1 MVRFRLDGVYGGW
14 EAAVTGPSDHVEFAV
29 ATDDDTV
36 YQGYGSVHS
45 LLRLYD
51 LARLER
57 AVHPQFLGYDVA
69 ERGGTVLVDLQ
80 MGHLETTYDEL
91 QAAMEP
97 FLAELFETM
106 DGQTVGE
113 RADHIATIQE
123 RELTLVD
130 VDALYD
136 RLV

>member
-1 MVRFRLDGVYGGW
+1 MVRFQLQGVHGGW

-29 ATDDDTV
+29 ESDDDTV
-36 YQGYGSVHS
+36 YQGYGSLHS

-57 AVHPQFLGYDVA
+57 AVHPQFLGYEVA
-69 ERGGTVLVDLQ
+69 ERGGTVLVDLRTGQ
-80 MGHLETTYDEL
+80 VRTTYDEL
-91 QAAMEP
+91 RGAMEP

-113 RADHIATIQE
+113 RTDHIATMQE

-130 VDALYD
+130 IDALYD

>member
-1 MVRFRLDGVYGGW
+1 MVRFRLDGVHGGW

-29 ATDDDTV
+29 ETDGDTV
-36 YQGYGSVHS
+36 YQGYGSIHA

-57 AVHPQFLGYDVA
+57 VVHPRFLGYDVA
-69 ERGGTVLVDLQ
+69 ERGGTVLVDLR
-80 MGHLETTYDEL
+80 MGHVETTYDEL
-91 QAAMEP
+91 QDAMEP
-97 FLAELFETM
+97 FLAELFESM

-113 RADHIATIQE
+113 RADHIATMQE

-130 VDALYD
+130 LDALYD

>member
-29 ATDDDTV
+29 ETDDDTV
-36 YQGYGSVHS
+36 YRGYGSVHS

-57 AVHPQFLGYDVA
+57 AVHPRFLGYDVA
-69 ERGGTVLVDLQ
+69 ERGGTVLVDLR
-80 MGHLETTYDEL
+80 MGHVETTYDEL
-91 QAAMEP
+91 QDAMEP
-97 FLAELFETM
+97 FLTELFETM
-106 DGQTVGE
+106 DGQTVGD
-113 RADHIATIQE
+113 RADHIATMQE

>member
-1 MVRFRLDGVYGGW
+1 MVQFRLDGVHGGW

-29 ATDDDTV
+29 ESDGDTV
-36 YQGYGSVHS
+36 YQGYGSIHS

-51 LARLER
+51 LAQLER
-57 AVHPQFLGYDVA
+57 AVHPQFLGYEVA
-69 ERGGTVLVDLQ
+69 ERGGTVLVDLR
-80 MGHLETTYDEL
+80 MGRVETTYDEL
-91 QAAMEP
+91 RAAMEP

-106 DGQTVGE
+106 DEQTVGD
-113 RADHIATIQE
+113 RADHIATMEE

-130 VDALYD
+130 LDDLYD